1 MGGTMTQYSKEII
14 ETLRRD
20 HPDLSSWSI
29 ICASE
34 TAVAPVQYM
43 IHRELGGILPTVG
56 SFDSY
61 AAGKIA
67 SLLGLAQ
74 VPGDERLLYFTE
86 FIAGYFPDEPR
97 PARLAGAVLP
107 LITKMAA
114 YGVKKGTI
122 AASDRLTDEQWES
135 LMLYLDMASAFR
147 EWLGEKKLFMAELEA
162 GRAGDIVPGDREIF
176 VGLPEMTPSRERFYK
191 KINAERLFVGRPLF
205 GRQLAGI
212 DAPGYD
218 SAANLVSSFGGDVLY
233 SDGENI
239 ELVSLAGLF
248 DLAELVLREVSD
260 FLRDRKPDEQLFIFL
275 LDESLTP
282 MLWSRVFRN
291 FGTQV
296 NVAVWLPF
304 SAMSAGKRLG
314 LEIEQARISGN
325 VPDFKKYARRAA
337 AELAQNRESYVR
349 EECEALEA
357 AISFSH
363 LLDHWR
369 DRLGPHLPDAAKM
382 LIDAGKFRV
391 TGSRLAPVQ
400 VVGFGHASG
409 QSFSRALILSLDSG
423 IMPGQPFEGP
433 FINPVHVPRMRK
445 AVFEYED
452 LIMRQILAGAQK
464 IKIVATHDEA
474 RERTPSYYMNLLAEE
489 FNRPVKS
496 AAFSREV
503 LHGVY
508 KPEAVIV
515 LDEPLREK
523 LRNYT
528 YSYSSLAK
536 IMACPYLFYL
546 KYIARLEPPAFM
558 DDEEKINLLMGDFIH
573 KFLARFSSL
582 VKAGPVDWE
591 KLFEQMWEDENNASV
606 RDTKGI
612 NIHALNAKIFLRG
625 IYEEE
630 SRSGRQVIFG
640 DNALAC
646 EKSFHGTIAGRYR
659 LTGVC
664 DRLATIDGKTE
675 IIDFKYSK
683 LSDKYKFPSRQSVA
697 ERFLEK
703 GALHPAAQLM
713 IYRHFL
719 PEATAARF
727 YFLKETGGMREKEL
741 PKREITGTEFLLEL
755 IGRRLDE
762 IIAADEIL
770 PVTNS
775 DECRYCR
782 FQIFCGRDGFYKAL
796 RRNY

>member
-282 MLWSRVFRN
+282 MLWSIVFRN
-291 FGTQV
+291 FGTQSMSLYGFRFQRCRPEKGWGWRSNRPGSPGMFRILKNTHAAPRRNWRKTGKV
-296 NVAVWLPF
+296 MCVRNARRSKRQFLFPIYWIIGKTGWGRICRMRQKCSSMLENSASPAAAWLPF
-304 SAMSAGKRLG
+304 RWSVSVMPRDRASAGRSYFHSTAG
-314 LEIEQARISGN
+314 SC
-325 VPDFKKYARRAA
+325 RAS
-337 AELAQNRESYVR
+337 LSK
-349 EECEALEA
+349 
-357 AISFSH
+357 
-363 LLDHWR
+363 
-369 DRLGPHLPDAAKM
+369 GPSSTRCM
-382 LIDAGKFRV
+382 CRV
-391 TGSRLAPVQ
+391 
-400 VVGFGHASG
+400 
-409 QSFSRALILSLDSG
+409 
-423 IMPGQPFEGP
+423 
-433 FINPVHVPRMRK
+433 
-445 AVFEYED
+445 
-452 LIMRQILAGAQK
+452 
-464 IKIVATHDEA
+464 
-474 RERTPSYYMNLLAEE
+474 
-489 FNRPVKS
+489 
-496 AAFSREV
+496 
-503 LHGVY
+503 
-508 KPEAVIV
+508 
-515 LDEPLREK
+515 
-523 LRNYT
+523 
-528 YSYSSLAK
+528 
-536 IMACPYLFYL
+536 C
-546 KYIARLEPPAFM
+546 ARLFSNM
-558 DDEEKINLLMGDFIH
+558 KILL
-573 KFLARFSSL
+573 
-582 VKAGPVDWE
+582 
-591 KLFEQMWEDENNASV
+591 
-606 RDTKGI
+606 
-612 NIHALNAKIFLRG
+612 
-625 IYEEE
+625 
-630 SRSGRQVIFG
+630 
-640 DNALAC
+640 
-646 EKSFHGTIAGRYR
+646 
-659 LTGVC
+659 
-664 DRLATIDGKTE
+664 
-675 IIDFKYSK
+675 
-683 LSDKYKFPSRQSVA
+683 
-697 ERFLEK
+697 
-703 GALHPAAQLM
+703 
-713 IYRHFL
+713 
-719 PEATAARF
+719 
-727 YFLKETGGMREKEL
+727 
-741 PKREITGTEFLLEL
+741 
-755 IGRRLDE
+755 
-762 IIAADEIL
+762 
-770 PVTNS
+770 
-775 DECRYCR
+775 
-782 FQIFCGRDGFYKAL
+782 
-796 RRNY
+796 